1 MTESEFARLVAASGG
16 RLYRVGGAVRDFY
29 MGLPEKDRDYV
40 VTGLGEERFSVAFP
54 AAVVTGQAFPVFRL
68 AIDGAFCEVAM
79 ARTERKRGAGHTG
92 FVCDAGPGVRLEDDL
107 RRRDLTVNAMAVDP
121 LTGRLFDP
129 FGGLADLRERV
140 LRAVSG
146 AFAEDPLRVYRT
158 ARFAAQLF
166 FTVDEGTMRLMRSLV
181 GQLGSLSA
189 ERVYEETV
197 KALACREPSTYFRVL
212 YDCGALS
219 AHFSELQGLASVV
232 VCGDLDG
239 GRATEMPEISPIA
252 RPGRFS
258 SALAVSLAALDCAAQ
273 LTDDSMVRFAA
284 LVQFVDSARRQ
295 EALWEGGG
303 RDGPPSGDCRELNSG
318 AGADRGGTQN
328 FGRERALAARTLAAR
343 IKASARW
350 SAGAV
355 CAAVCAPLLSW
366 PGALSPERAAQ
377 LLRAAERSP
386 LGLDGL
392 ETVVQ
397 AGIFACPAFA
407 DAAVRQAAVRRLLP
421 AWKTVVDQVNGRTV
435 KRSPDESG
443 KAYGERLHRA
453 RVEQLAR
460 LWNDMS

>member
-1 MTESEFARLVAASGG
+1 MIAAASSCERGVRSVTESEFARLVAASGG

-40 VTGLGEERFSVAFP
+40 VTGLGEERFAAIFP

-79 ARTERKRGAGHTG
+79 ARTERKRGVGHTG

-129 FGGLADLRERV
+129 FGGLADLREQV

-158 ARFAAQLF
+158 ARFAAQLSF
-166 FTVDEGTMRLMRSLV
+166 AVDGATMRLMRSLV

-189 ERVYEETV
+189 ERVYEETA

-212 YDCGALS
+212 HDCGALS
-219 AHFSELQGLASVV
+219 AHFSELQELASVAA
-232 VCGDLDG
+232 CGDLDD
-239 GRATEMPEISPIA
+239 GRATEPPEISPIA
-252 RPGRFS
+252 LPGRFS

-273 LTDDSMVRFAA
+273 LTGDPMARFAA
-284 LVQFVDSARRQ
+284 LVQFVDS
-295 EALWEGGG
+295 G
-303 RDGPPSGDCRELNSG
+303 
-318 AGADRGGTQN
+318 
-328 FGRERALAARTLAAR
+328 RTLAAR
-343 IKASARW
+343 IKAPTRW
-350 SAGAV
+350 SAGAE
-355 CAAVCAPLLSW
+355 CAAVCAPPLRS
-366 PGALSPERAAQ
+366 PSALSPERAAQ
-377 LLRAAERSP
+377 LLRAAERNP

-397 AGIFACPAFA
+397 AGICACPAFA
-407 DAAVRQAAVRRLLP
+407 DAAARQAAVRRLLP
-421 AWKTVVDQVNGRTV
+421 AWEAVVDQVNGRTV
-435 KRSPDESG
+435 KRAPDESG

-460 LWNDMS
+460 LWHDMS